1 MTIKMS
7 PVQECTATDCA
18 YNHEG
23 KCRTMAIN
31 VGDNQ
36 PACDTYMPAQAKSG
50 MEHVIGGVGS
60 CKVAGCV
67 HNDELEC
74 KAEAVKISRESDGVL
89 CRTFST

>member
-7 PVQECTATDCA
+7 PVQECTATDCV
-18 YNHEG
+18 YNHDG

-31 VGDNQ
+31 VGDID
-36 PACDTYMPAQAKSG
+36 PACDTYMSAKSKSG

-60 CKVAGCV
+60 CKVAKCV
-67 HNDELEC
+67 HNQELEC
-74 KAEAVKISRESDGVL
+74 KAEAIRISRGNDGIL